1 MAYKPTRMDQIKKI
15 IEYQQKGF
23 SIRRIARVLGISRNT
38 VKQYIRRFEE
48 RDLSVKDLN
57 DPKFSREIYRSD
69 QKEEDPRELDFQ
81 RRLPK
86 LLKELGKIG
95 VSRQLLWTEY
105 INSFP
110 KGFSYSRFCRRI
122 KQYKVVQ
129 NATLRIEHKAAYR
142 LSVDFTGKKISWV
155 DKYSGEMHDCE
166 VLVCTLPFSGYTF
179 ACATASQK
187 QEDFIDGLNQ
197 CFLYIGGLPKVL
209 LSDNLKS
216 YVTKANRYEPTFSE
230 LCVQLSTYYGVELE
244 AARVGK
250 PKDKAHVERHVGI
263 IYNRLY
269 GPLRN
274 EVFHSQREINTAFLT
289 KLEKHNSQNYQ
300 GKDYSRKDLFENDE
314 KPHLASLP
322 STMFE
327 VQKSTQAKVQRNYH
341 VILGEDKHQYS
352 VPYQYIGKTTQITYN
367 SKTVEVYIGLDRIA
381 IHPRDRR
388 KHGYSTFAIHMPE
401 KHKKYLEQRG
411 WDATYF
417 INQAQKIGPD
427 TAWTMEQ
434 ILQSKCIIEQT
445 YNTCLGVL
453 RLADKYTPDRLEKA
467 CTRTRS
473 THRVTYSILKNILK
487 KNLDQLPLEEPND
500 LFTLPTHNN
509 IRGAQNY
516 Q

>member
-1 MAYKPTRMDQIKKI
+1 MAYKPTRMNQIRKI
-15 IEYQQKGF
+15 IEYRQNGL
-23 SIRRIARVLGISRNT
+23 SIRRIARLLGMSRNT

-48 RDLSVKDLN
+48 RDLSIKDLD
-57 DPKFSREIYRSD
+57 DPELSREIYRSD
-69 QKEEDPRELDFQ
+69 LKTIDPREEDFQ
-81 RRLPK
+81 ERLPK
-86 LLKELGKIG
+86 LIKELGKVG

-105 INSFP
+105 INGYP

-122 KQYKVVQ
+122 KQYKAVQ
-129 NATLRIEHKAAYR
+129 NATLRLEHKAAYR
-142 LSVDFTGKKISWV
+142 LSIDFTGKKISWV
-155 DKYSGEMHDCE
+155 NKHTGEIHECE

-187 QEDFIDGLNQ
+187 QEDFIDALNQ

-230 LCVQLSTYYGVELE
+230 LCVQLSSYYGVELE
-244 AARVGK
+244 ATRVGK

-274 EVFHSQREINTAFLT
+274 EVFHSQDEINTAFLT
-289 KLEKHNSQNYQ
+289 ELEKHNSQNFQ
-300 GKDYSRKDLFENDE
+300 GKDYSRKDRFEKDE
-314 KPHLASLP
+314 KPHLLSLP
-322 STMFE
+322 RTMFE
-327 VQKSTQAKVQRNYH
+327 VKKSTQAKVQRNYH

-352 VPYQYIGKTTQITYN
+352 VPYQYIGKTTQVIYT
-367 SKTVEVYIGLDRIA
+367 SRTVEVFVSLDRIA
-381 IHPRDRR
+381 IHKRDRR
-388 KHGYSTFAIHMPE
+388 KHGYSTFGIHMPE

-411 WDATYF
+411 WDAPYF
-417 INQAQKIGPD
+417 INQAQKIGLD
-427 TAWTMEQ
+427 TTWAMEQ

-467 CTRTRS
+467 CTRARS

-487 KNLDQLPLEEPND
+487 KNLDQLPIQEPNE
-500 LFTLPTHNN
+500 LFTIPIHNN